1 LNDQSILSYFSMLD
15 LAHGYLQIE
24 LDQEERAKTA
34 FVIEDGKF
42 QFKRLS
48 MGLIDAPFYF

>member
-1 LNDQSILSYFSMLD
+1 MLD